1 MNTIKKEE
9 ILKPNKWIRL
19 IFMVLSAFAFNFA
32 VSICIGLALVQ
43 FLFYLFTGKANPSIA
58 NFNSYI
64 IEFYDD
70 TLAFLLFETEE
81 KPFPFKNEKF
91 EEDIIDAEV
100 SDIQE
105 SVLDDLSKDT
115 FEENKY

>member
-1 MNTIKKEE
+1 
-9 ILKPNKWIRL
+9 
-19 IFMVLSAFAFNFA
+19 
-32 VSICIGLALVQ
+32 
-43 FLFYLFTGKANPSIA
+43 
-58 NFNSYI
+58 
-64 IEFYDD
+64 
-70 TLAFLLFETEE
+70 LAFLLFETEE